1 MAYQTISPSTY
12 YTKNGKN
19 FTLEYDSR
27 TGNVQ
32 LYETGLTA
40 IGTTPI
46 FFNGTFRQDFLDG
59 LGVTNQERDELYLKI
74 QNNINSA
81 FNSAGGTA
89 KNNILPS
96 FAQTSQVGTA
106 PGTTINPIPGA
117 PVSGGGV
124 GAAVSSIL
132 SPGLDLNIDFSSA
145 NASKVYG
152 GTTVYPKDL
161 LKDRQDT
168 LQITQFEYQPP
179 KGEIFSGSVNVSD
192 ILTKG
197 IQRGTALK
205 KQIGIVIL
213 PIPSGVQDS
222 NNTDWGGDQMS
233 SLSAAATGQVLNT
246 MALSAVGAGANALGQ
261 SFGVPNM
268 APAAMAGILYTQA
281 ASSPEVQSLI
291 KTAAASQILKQAG
304 FEVSP
309 ESILARSEG
318 IVPNSNLELL
328 FNGPTLR
335 QFTFAYRMS
344 PRSELEAKDIKKI
357 IRFFKQGM
365 AAKKQNSK
373 TGSGASSLFLGTPNV
388 FKLQY
393 KTGNEEISALNK
405 FKICALTGFSVNY
418 APDGQWAAYE
428 KGQPVSLTINMSFQ
442 ELEPVY
448 ESDYNDTGVLI
459 NSGDNPKV
467 GPEDV
472 GY

>member
-1 MAYQTISPSTY
+1 MAYQTISPNPY

-27 TGNVQ
+27 TGSVQ

-40 IGTTPI
+40 IGTYPI
-46 FFNGTFRQDFLDG
+46 FTDGTFRQDLLDG

-74 QNNINSA
+74 QNDVNSS

-89 KNNILPS
+89 NNNILPS
-96 FAQTSQVGTA
+96 FAQTSQIGTA
-106 PGTTINPIPGA
+106 PGTSTNPIPGA
-117 PVSGGGV
+117 TVSGGGV

-132 SPGLDLNIDFSSA
+132 SPGIDIDADFTSA
-145 NASKVYG
+145 NAYQVYG

-168 LQITQFEYQPP
+168 LQITQFEYQAP
-179 KGEIFSGSVNVSD
+179 KGEIFSGSVNVGD
-192 ILTKG
+192 LLTQG

-222 NNTDWGGDQMS
+222 NNTDWGADQMS

-246 MALSAVGAGANALGQ
+246 MALSAVGGAANAVGQ
-261 SFGVPNM
+261 AFGLPNM
-268 APAAMAGILYTQA
+268 APAALAGTLYGQA
-281 ASSPEVQSLI
+281 GNSPEVQSLI
-291 KTAAASQILKQAG
+291 KIAAASQILKQAG
-304 FEVSP
+304 VEVSP

-344 PRSELEAKDIKKI
+344 PRSESEAKDIKKI

-365 AAKKQNSK
+365 AAKKQNSI
-373 TGSGASSLFLGTPNV
+373 TGSGAASLFLGTPNV

-448 ESDYNDTGVLI
+448 ESDYNNTGVLI
-459 NSGDNPKV
+459 TSGDNPKV
-467 GPEDV
+467 EPEDV